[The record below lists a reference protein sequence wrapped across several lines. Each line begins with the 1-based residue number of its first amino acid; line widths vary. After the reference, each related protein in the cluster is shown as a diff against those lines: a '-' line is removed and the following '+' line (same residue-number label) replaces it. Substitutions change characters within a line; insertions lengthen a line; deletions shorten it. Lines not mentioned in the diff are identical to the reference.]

1 MAQEILCKTVHQ
13 YNKEPI
19 PVADMR
25 KLQEIAEDY
34 RSVKNYVYARYGG
47 IHSLPKIY
55 PGYTVQNE
63 MTDCG
68 LRAKLAMPAAYF
80 YLAVF
85 DALGDIKSRWGQ
97 TKSRVLKLVGQNENF
112 TADEKHYLRF
122 LLKCSNAFEAV
133 LNQNPIILPPELQQ
147 KYDILAKQVDT
158 KKLHRYLCR
167 QVRKC
172 HAGCQHTDMAEGFSI
187 TERAYRYG
195 ESKEGSLQG
204 EKQGIFI
211 STKEKRKR
219 IFIPLTDENKYKKQL
234 YIKLKPDE
242 NGIEIDVPIETKIR
256 VHKDYTNEIGLS
268 VGIWCMFTTDGG
280 TVYGGRFG
288 ELHQELV
295 EYISAAEKTYRRE
308 KDHNAGRKKYRARK
322 EKLTAALET
331 YVNQEI
337 NRMIVAEKP
346 QTIYI
351 PRLPGGVS
359 NRYSPKVNYSV
370 NMWRKGFVRERLKQK
385 CKENSIE
392 IVEVIGKAISTEC
405 SRCGVVGKYSK
416 DIFQCE
422 SCGYET
428 DKKRNAAQNALKRG
442 KTGMQLNKEMVH

>member
-19 PVADMR
+19 SAADMR

-47 IHSLPKIY
+47 IHSLSKIY

-68 LRAKLAMPAAYF
+68 LRTRLAMPAVYF
-80 YLAVF
+80 YLAIF
-85 DALGDIKSRWGQ
+85 DALGDIKNRWAQ
-97 TKSRVLKLVGQNENF
+97 TKSRVLKLVGKNENF

-147 KYDILAKQVDT
+147 KHDILAKQVDT

-195 ESKEGSLQG
+195 ENKEGRL
-204 EKQGIFI
+204 QGIFI

-234 YIKLKPDE
+234 YIKLKPEE
-242 NGIEIDVPIETKIR
+242 NGIEIDVPIETKIK

-268 VGIWCMFTTDGG
+268 VGIWCMFTTHEG
-280 TVYGGRFG
+280 TVYGRRFG
-288 ELHQELV
+288 ELHQEFV

-308 KDHNAGRKKYRARK
+308 KENNAGRKKYRARK

-337 NRMIVAEKP
+337 NRMIVTEKP
-346 QTIYI
+346 QIIYI
-351 PRLPGGVS
+351 PRLPSRGSAG
-359 NRYSPKVNYSV
+359 YSRKVNYSI
-370 NMWRKGFVRERLKQK
+370 NMWRRGFVGERLKQK
-385 CKENSIE
+385 CRENSIE

-405 SRCGVVGKYSK
+405 SRCGAVGKYSK

-422 SCGYET
+422 GCGYEI
-428 DKKRNAAQNALKRG
+428 DKKSNAAQNALKRG
-442 KTGMQLNKEMVH
+442 KIGLQWNKE